1 MPWHVPFHR
10 VEAAAAA
17 AKARSGS
24 SPLQRESSESTAPG
38 ALSGNA
44 SSTDV
49 EQSQRPESRQAGAD
63 DSRACSAAGKHFSR
77 EDGSHGLDA
86 EAEAGGPEIRD
97 VLPDGRVDRAKGT
110 VVFKRYYHLYDKG
123 ELEGLVQRVPG
134 MKLESSF
141 FDKSNWCAIFQKV

>member
-1 MPWHVPFHR
+1 VPWHVPLHR

-24 SPLQRESSESTAPG
+24 SPLQHASYESSAPS

-44 SSTDV
+44 SSTAM
-49 EQSQRPESRQAGAD
+49 EQSQRPESRQAGVN
-63 DSRACSAAGKHFSR
+63 DSRACRAADEHFSK
-77 EDGSHGLDA
+77 EDGSNGLDA
-86 EAEAGGPEIRD
+86 KAEAGGPEIRN
-97 VLPDGRVDRAKGT
+97 VLPDGRVDRVKGT

-134 MKLESSF
+134 VKLESSF